1 MADSSAARPRIITV
15 LAVTL
20 FLFGLLAFVGSVFMW
35 GEGFLLDFPKGVD
48 IAFPVT
54 DILINAPASLI
65 AAVGLWR
72 LRRYGYLAALFVA
85 GFYLYAQVY
94 ITVEVI
100 AGSLPFTAEIVG
112 PVVLAVLAAI
122 GLLIFPERY
131 RERFR

>member
-1 MADSSAARPRIITV
+1 MVENSTARPRIITV

-20 FLFGLLAFVGSVFMW
+20 FLFGLLAVVGSVFMW
-35 GEGFLLDFPKGVD
+35 GEGFLLDFPEGVD

-65 AAVGLWR
+65 AAVGLWK